1 VQTKAHDRLIQALTD
16 AAVYDHPTAE
26 IAVLQTHISWVVLTG
41 PYAYKLKKPVDLGF
55 VNFST
60 LAKRRFFCQE
70 ELRLNRRLAPHL
82 YLEVVPI
89 YGSPE
94 RPRFQGEGSPIE
106 YAVKMRQFGQDRL
119 LSHVLAAGRL
129 QAAHIDRLV
138 QEVSAFH
145 ARIDTAAPASRFG
158 TPEAIYQPVR
168 ENLQHLF
175 DAIDDP
181 VRQTHANALER
192 WCRHTFFA
200 RHDDFAARKRD
211 GFVREC
217 HGDMHLGNMILQ
229 DDEVIIFDCIEF
241 NDNLRWIDVA
251 SEVAFLAMDLEDRGR
266 SDLAHRFVNGY
277 LEATGDYGMPL
288 LLPFYLTY
296 RAMVRAKVAAL
307 RLGQGDMSP
316 QETAQVRQ
324 EFGSYVDLAV
334 RYTRPAQPR
343 LLITY
348 GVSGSGKTHGTQGL
362 IEATGAIRLRSDVER
377 KRLFGLA
384 PLERSTD
391 RNVPDLYTSEATR
404 RTYEQL
410 ARLAVLVVRAGF
422 TVVVDATFLQQAQ
435 REVFRRLATRLGV
448 PFTILDFRAR
458 DETLQHRVARRSTRA
473 DDASEAD
480 LAVLAG
486 QLAAREPLTVAEQA
500 SVLPIDADDPQASQR
515 LLEAVRTLQEQQ

>member
-1 VQTKAHDRLIQALTD
+1 VPTNAHDRLIEALTD
-16 AAVYDHPTAE
+16 AAVYAHPTGE
-26 IAVLQTHISWVVLTG
+26 IEVLQTHISWIVLTG

-55 VNFST
+55 VDFST

-70 ELRLNRRLAPHL
+70 ELRLNRRLAPYL
-82 YLEVVPI
+82 YLEVVSI

-94 RPRFQGEGSPIE
+94 QPRFQDGGSPIE
-106 YAVKMRQFGQDRL
+106 YAVKMRQFAQDRL
-119 LSHVLAAGRL
+119 LSRVLAAGEL
-129 QAAHIDRLV
+129 HTAHIDRLV

-145 ARIDTAAPASRFG
+145 ARIAIADPMSRFG
-158 TPEAIYQPVR
+158 TPEVIYQPVQ
-168 ENLQHLF
+168 ENLQHLG

-181 VRQTHANALER
+181 TRQARASALEH
-192 WCRHTFFA
+192 WCRHTFATRYDNFV
-200 RHDDFAARKRD
+200 ARKRD

-229 DDEVIIFDCIEF
+229 DGEVVIFDCIEF

-266 SDLAHRFVNGY
+266 PDLAHRFVNGY
-277 LEATGDYGMPL
+277 LEATGDYGLLL

-296 RAMVRAKVAAL
+296 RATVRAKVAAL
-307 RLGQGDMSP
+307 RLGQGDMPP
-316 QETAQVRQ
+316 QEAAQVRR
-324 EFGSYVDLAV
+324 EFCSYLDLAA

-343 LLITY
+343 LLITH
-348 GVSGSGKTHGTQGL
+348 GVTGSGKTHGTQRL
-362 IEATGAIRLRSDVER
+362 VEARGAVRLRSDVER

-391 RNVPDLYTSEATR
+391 RSGPDLYTPEATR

-410 ARLAVLVVRAGF
+410 AQQAALVVRAGF
-422 TVVVDATFLQQAQ
+422 TAIVDATFLKRAQ
-435 REVFRRLATRLGV
+435 RDAFRRLAERLGV

-458 DETLQHRVARRSTRA
+458 DETLQRRVARRSARA

-486 QLAAREPLTVAEQA
+486 QLAAREPLTAAEQA
-500 SVLPIDADDPQASQR
+500 CTLTIDTDDPQVPQR
-515 LLEAVRTLQEQQ
+515 LLEAVQTLGEQ